1 MSSSKGSILLCDDDR
16 LVLATISEGLI
27 NFGFSV
33 ISCDNGDDAI
43 LQARQ
48 HRPDLALL
56 DLYMQG
62 KSGMDVAGYFRDVL
76 GIPFMFFSAHSQAS
90 TVKEAIELGALG
102 YLVKP
107 LEVKQIVPELE
118 LAIARARSEAK
129 SAATSVATSVAT
141 SADRASRPVAMTP
154 GDLELRA
161 MALGLLMERHGL
173 GSVRAIEHLEQLAAQ
188 AAKTPS
194 QAARD
199 LVQDAETRFGKSG

>member
-1 MSSSKGSILLCDDDR
+1 MPSSKGSILLCDDDR
-16 LVLATISEGLI
+16 LVLATLSEGLT

-43 LQARQ
+43 LLARQ
-48 HRPDLALL
+48 SKPDLALL

-118 LAIARARSEAK
+118 LAVARARSEAK
-129 SAATSVATSVAT
+129 TAAAAGDRSARQV
-141 SADRASRPVAMTP
+141 SAQN
-154 GDLELRA
+154 DLQMRSIA
-161 MALGLLMERHGL
+161 QGLLMERFKLSG
-173 GSVRAIEHLEQLAAQ
+173 GRAIEKLAALAAQ
-188 AAKTPS
+188 NQKSIYEAAN
-194 QAARD
+194 D
-199 LVQDAETRFGKSG
+199 LVLDAESRFGNTSS

>member
-16 LVLATISEGLI
+16 LVLATLSEGLT

-43 LQARQ
+43 LLARKS
-48 HRPDLALL
+48 RPDLALL

-118 LAIARARSEAK
+118 LAVARARSEAK
-129 SAATSVATSVAT
+129 AAAASG
-141 SADRASRPVAMTP
+141 DRGARQVGAAQNDVQMRSIAQ
-154 GDLELRA
+154 
-161 MALGLLMERHGL
+161 GLLMERFKLSG
-173 GSVRAIEHLEQLAAQ
+173 GRAIEKLEALAALNRKSIYE
-188 AAKTPS
+188 AAN
-194 QAARD
+194 D
-199 LVQDAETRFGKSG
+199 LVLDAESRFGNTGS